1 MAKTYRRN
9 ARGRMTWVWY
19 QQTWFYQLISL
30 LVVGLGWLVGFLG
43 FGLKRLGLDLG
54 FDLVSWV
61 CVGLGLGTFL
71 VFTLVAFYRF
81 AKGLKSSGRLAVYI
95 GELRAIKAVEKGLL
109 SAGLVRRT
117 VSEAMVDVPTCVLY
131 EVEDRTILRIEKLPS
146 VSDIA
151 KVAEAV
157 TSSLRAG
164 KFADYAVSEPHQT
177 SDGLYYEFEL
187 TDVNRDLTFCPS
199 SVDELVPEDP
209 YKFRLMTNLVWDYPG
224 QAHAVLSGLTGS
236 FKTTTAMAILAQA
249 LGSGADVYLFDMKN
263 ELTGFKEILGSE
275 HVASTPEAILSLLG
289 KLVEDMNRRNE
300 RIGLEITQRGLVG
313 LSGADL
319 NAKPVF
325 IFCEELGALTE
336 AYDSKDRKLFHGYLK
351 QIAMM
356 GRACLYNLVCLL
368 QVASVDSMPSG
379 IRSNT
384 NLKILLGKST
394 SEMVTQVF
402 SGGYADQVTT
412 NPGKFR
418 GWFFLSGVSS
428 QPGLFFVPNLHKNG
442 LNSLDTFR
450 YLHEV
455 GRTRIFDETI

>member
-30 LVVGLGWLVGFLG
+30 LVVGFGWLIEFVGSA
-43 FGLKRLGLDLG
+43 LKRLGLDFGL
-54 FDLVSWV
+54 DLVSRV
-61 CVGLGLGTFL
+61 CVALGFGAFL
-71 VFTLVAFYRF
+71 VLAWVAFYRF
-81 AKGLKSSGRLAVYI
+81 AKGVKSPGRLAVYI

-117 VSEAMVDVPTCVLY
+117 VSEVMVDVPTCDLY
-131 EVEDRTILRIEKLPS
+131 EVEDRTILRVEKLPS

-157 TSSLRAG
+157 TSSLRVG
-164 KFADYAVSEPHQT
+164 KFADYAVSEPLQT
-177 SDGLYYEFEL
+177 PDGLYYEFEL
-187 TDVNRDLTFCPS
+187 TDVNRDLTFCPG

-209 YKFRLMTNLVWDYPG
+209 YKFRLMTNLVWDYPS
-224 QAHAVLSGLTGS
+224 QAHAVLSGVTGS
-236 FKTTTAMAILAQA
+236 FKTTTALAILGQGLAV
-249 LGSGADVYLFDMKN
+249 GAEIYIWDTKN
-263 ELTGFKEILGSE
+263 ELTGFKEILGSD
-275 HVASTPEAILSLLG
+275 HVVSTSEEILSLLG

-300 RIGLEITQRGLVG
+300 RIGLEIAKRGRIG

-319 NAKPVF
+319 NARPVF

-336 AYDSKDRKLFHGYLK
+336 VYEAKDRKLFHGYLK

-368 QVASVDSMPSG
+368 QVASVDSMPAG

-394 SEMVTQVF
+394 SEMITQVF

-418 GWFFLSGVSS
+418 GWFFLNGVST
-428 QPGLFFVPNLHKNG
+428 QPGLFFVPNLYKHG
-442 LNSLDTFR
+442 LNTLDTFR

-455 GRTRIFDETI
+455 GRTRMFDDTI